1 MAPPD
6 AKKYKM
12 RCHYDVLGVERDA
25 EDADLKKAYRK
36 LALEWHPDKN
46 AHRHDEAEAKFK
58 EIRGAYETLSDPN
71 ERAWYDSHREAILRS
86 GVAGAGEDAR
96 PEDEID
102 LMPYFTSNVYRGF
115 DDDDSGSFYGVY
127 GALFKALDQQEQAAS
142 LALDKA
148 RFAEGPPFG
157 KADDTWETVRKF
169 YNHWSG
175 FSTLKTFAWADEYNL
190 AEADNRKVRRL
201 MDEENKKLRKA
212 EQREFN
218 DTVRALVA
226 FVKKRDKRFAKRQ
239 MERAR
244 VEKEA
249 QAAAQRQRLE
259 ARKAKALKTE
269 QYKAADWTMQDE
281 DGPQWLRDE
290 IAAAERESA
299 EREARK
305 QDLFCPVC
313 RKRFK
318 SAKQWENHE
327 QSKQHKAAVLRLKEE
342 MMADE
347 ELVRVA
353 MEEAEEEA
361 ADDAEDTRAE
371 TAEALGD
378 DFAAL
383 EVSKGDGSSA
393 ASSSAEDSSDDE
405 NSEESMLAR
414 MMGHARSAR
423 RAPPA
428 TANVGE
434 KDSSSDDDV
443 RSVTTSV
450 FDRAARNK
458 PRKMLK
464 KNKVGK
470 KFVKASLENER
481 VNEFSARFPRVDEQF
496 EGEID
501 SGSDSD
507 PDDSGNETRRTTRN
521 AGFDVLN
528 AEAEDDAIAI
538 PTPASGS
545 TFYKSAAF
553 VEDAEDLETSGL
565 EPSGTEPTR
574 GDAREEPEKT
584 KKKPRRAKTKGK
596 SKHKSGDGGDA
607 AAAAGAGAALRCS
620 MCRLTFTSGNALH
633 KHLKEAHSGTHKKKR

>member
-127 GALFKALDQQEQAAS
+127 GALFSALDAQEQAAS

-157 KADDTWETVRKF
+157 KAGDTWETVRKF

-259 ARKAKALKTE
+259 AKRAKALKAE

-299 EREARK
+299 AREARK

-361 ADDAEDTRAE
+361 ADDAEDAHAE

-383 EVSKGDGSSA
+383 DVSKRDGAEDAGSSTEGE
-393 ASSSAEDSSDDE
+393 EDDDE
-405 NSEESMLAR
+405 ESEESMLAR
-414 MMGHARSAR
+414 MMGHARYSKK
-423 RAPPA
+423 APG
-428 TANVGE
+428 TANEGIIQ
-434 KDSSSDDDV
+434 KDSSSDDDDD

-470 KFVKASLENER
+470 KFVKASLESQSR
-481 VNEFSARFPRVDEQF
+481 THEFGAQVRRIDELV
-496 EGEID
+496 EGEIE
-501 SGSDSD
+501 SGSELDSD
-507 PDDSGNETRRTTRN
+507 DGGETTAPQPRRPIF
-521 AGFDVLN
+521 GFEALD
-528 AEAEDDAIAI
+528 AETEDDELEPEENGS
-538 PTPASGS
+538 PTEEQRSASAFEASGEE
-545 TFYKSAAF
+545 
-553 VEDAEDLETSGL
+553 EDADEPGL
-565 EPSGTEPTR
+565 ASSEKKTEPN
-574 GDAREEPEKT
+574 EKA

-596 SKHKSGDGGDA
+596 NKTSDGVDGS
-607 AAAAGAGAALRCS
+607 AGGANALRCS
-620 MCRLTFTSGNALH
+620 LCRLTFTSGNALH

>member
-1 MAPPD
+1 M
-6 AKKYKM
+6 YK
-12 RCHYDVLGVERDA
+12 RQ
-25 EDADLKKAYRK
+25 
-36 LALEWHPDKN
+36 
-46 AHRHDEAEAKFK
+46 
-58 EIRGAYETLSDPN
+58 S
-71 ERAWYDSHREAILRS
+71 
-86 GVAGAGEDAR
+86 
-96 PEDEID
+96 EDE
-102 LMPYFTSNVYRGF
+102 
-115 DDDDSGSFYGVY
+115 DS
-127 GALFKALDQQEQAAS
+127 
-142 LALDKA
+142 
-148 RFAEGPPFG
+148 
-157 KADDTWETVRKF
+157 
-169 YNHWSG
+169 
-175 FSTLKTFAWADEYNL
+175 
-190 AEADNRKVRRL
+190 EA
-201 MDEENKKLRKA
+201 
-212 EQREFN
+212 
-218 DTVRALVA
+218 
-226 FVKKRDKRFAKRQ
+226 
-239 MERAR
+239 
-244 VEKEA
+244 
-249 QAAAQRQRLE
+249 
-259 ARKAKALKTE
+259 
-269 QYKAADWTMQDE
+269 
-281 DGPQWLRDE
+281 
-290 IAAAERESA
+290 
-299 EREARK
+299 
-305 QDLFCPVC
+305 
-313 RKRFK
+313 
-318 SAKQWENHE
+318 
-327 QSKQHKAAVLRLKEE
+327 
-342 MMADE
+342 
-347 ELVRVA
+347 
-353 MEEAEEEA
+353 
-361 ADDAEDTRAE
+361 
-371 TAEALGD
+371 
-378 DFAAL
+378 
-383 EVSKGDGSSA
+383 
-393 ASSSAEDSSDDE
+393 
-405 NSEESMLAR
+405 SMLAR

-428 TANVGE
+428 TANEKDE

-481 VNEFSARFPRVDEQF
+481 VNAFDSRSPRVDEQF
-496 EGEID
+496 EDEID

>member
-157 KADDTWETVRKF
+157 KADDSWETVRKF

-259 ARKAKALKTE
+259 AKRAKALKAE

-281 DGPQWLRDE
+281 DGTAVASRRNRRRREGERGARGEETGSVLPGVPQALQ
-290 IAAAERESA
+290 
-299 EREARK
+299 EREAVGE
-305 QDLFCPVC
+305 P
-313 RKRFK
+313 
-318 SAKQWENHE
+318 
-327 QSKQHKAAVLRLKEE
+327 
-342 MMADE
+342 
-347 ELVRVA
+347 
-353 MEEAEEEA
+353 
-361 ADDAEDTRAE
+361 RAE
-371 TAEALGD
+371 QAAQSRGAQTEGGD
-378 DFAAL
+378 DGGRGAGA
-383 EVSKGDGSSA
+383 SRDG
-393 ASSSAEDSSDDE
+393 
-405 NSEESMLAR
+405 
-414 MMGHARSAR
+414 G
-423 RAPPA
+423 
-428 TANVGE
+428 G
-434 KDSSSDDDV
+434 
-443 RSVTTSV
+443 
-450 FDRAARNK
+450 
-458 PRKMLK
+458 
-464 KNKVGK
+464 G
-470 KFVKASLENER
+470 
-481 VNEFSARFPRVDEQF
+481 
-496 EGEID
+496 GG
-501 SGSDSD
+501 SGGS
-507 PDDSGNETRRTTRN
+507 TRRTTRK
-521 AGFDVLN
+521 
-528 AEAEDDAIAI
+528 
-538 PTPASGS
+538 P
-545 TFYKSAAF
+545 
-553 VEDAEDLETSGL
+553 
-565 EPSGTEPTR
+565 
-574 GDAREEPEKT
+574 
-584 KKKPRRAKTKGK
+584 PRRSATISRRWTFQSATAQKTRALQPRAKKTTTRNPK
-596 SKHKSGDGGDA
+596 SLCWRA
-607 AAAAGAGAALRCS
+607 
-620 MCRLTFTSGNALH
+620 
-633 KHLKEAHSGTHKKKR
+633 

>member
-157 KADDTWETVRKF
+157 KADDSWETVRKF

-259 ARKAKALKTE
+259 ARKAKALKAE

-290 IAAAERESA
+290 IAAAEKESA

-383 EVSKGDGSSA
+383 DVSKRDGAEDAGSSTEGE
-393 ASSSAEDSSDDE
+393 EDDDE
-405 NSEESMLAR
+405 ESEESMLAR
-414 MMGHARSAR
+414 MMGHARYSKK
-423 RAPPA
+423 APG
-428 TANVGE
+428 TANEGIIQ
-434 KDSSSDDDV
+434 KDSSSDDDDD

-470 KFVKASLENER
+470 KFVKASLESQSR
-481 VNEFSARFPRVDEQF
+481 THEFGAQVRRIDELV
-496 EGEID
+496 EGEIE
-501 SGSDSD
+501 SGSELDSD
-507 PDDSGNETRRTTRN
+507 DGGETTAPQPRRPIF
-521 AGFDVLN
+521 GFEALD
-528 AEAEDDAIAI
+528 AETEDDELEPEENGS
-538 PTPASGS
+538 PTEEQTSASAFEASGE
-545 TFYKSAAF
+545 
-553 VEDAEDLETSGL
+553 EDADEPGL
-565 EPSGTEPTR
+565 ASSEKKTEPN
-574 GDAREEPEKT
+574 EKA

-596 SKHKSGDGGDA
+596 NKTSDGVDGS
-607 AAAAGAGAALRCS
+607 AGGANALRCS
-620 MCRLTFTSGNALH
+620 LCRLTFTSGNALH

>member
-1 MAPPD
+1 
-6 AKKYKM
+6 M
-12 RCHYDVLGVERDA
+12 RCHYDVLGVARDA
-25 EDADLKKAYRK
+25 EEAELKKAYRK

-46 AHRHDEAEAKFK
+46 THRHDEAEAKFK

-102 LMPYFTSNVYRGF
+102 LMPYFNANCFRGF
-115 DDDDSGSFYGVY
+115 ETNGADAGSFYGVY
-127 GALFKALDQQEQAAS
+127 GALFRALDAQEQAAS

-148 RFAEGPPFG
+148 RFATGPPFG
-157 KADDTWETVRKF
+157 EAEAPWETVRAF

-175 FSTLKTFAWADEYNL
+175 FVTLKTFAWADAYNL
-190 AEADNRKVRRL
+190 NEADNRKVRRL

-218 DTVRALVA
+218 DAVRALVA

-239 MERAR
+239 VERAR

-249 QAAAQRQRLE
+249 LAAAQRQRLE
-259 ARKAKALKTE
+259 AKKAKALAAE
-269 QYKAADWTMQDE
+269 RYRAADWTMQDE

-290 IAAAERESA
+290 VAAAEKESA

-327 QSKQHKAAVLRLKEE
+327 QSKQHKAAVLKLKEE

-347 ELVRVA
+347 ELVKAA
-353 MEEAEEEA
+353 MEEEEEEEEA
-361 ADDAEDTRAE
+361 EAAAEAE
-371 TAEALGD
+371 AEALGD
-378 DFAAL
+378 DFSAL
-383 EVSKGDGSSA
+383 EVSPRDGSSA
-393 ASSSAEDSSDDE
+393 AGSSDEGSSEDEDSE
-405 NSEESMLAR
+405 ASMLAR

-521 AGFDVLN
+521 AGFDALD
-528 AEAEDDAIAI
+528 AEAEDDAVAI

-545 TFYKSAAF
+545 TPSGSAAF
-553 VEDAEDLETSGL
+553 VEDAEDVEPSGL
-565 EPSGTEPTR
+565 EPSGLEPSGSEPTR

>member
-1 MAPPD
+1 
-6 AKKYKM
+6 M
-12 RCHYDVLGVERDA
+12 RCHYDVLGVARDA
-25 EDADLKKAYRK
+25 EEAELKKAYRK

-46 AHRHDEAEAKFK
+46 THRHDEAEAKFK

-102 LMPYFTSNVYRGF
+102 LMPYFNANCFRGF
-115 DDDDSGSFYGVY
+115 ETNGADAGSFYGVY
-127 GALFKALDQQEQAAS
+127 GALFRALDAQEQAAS

-148 RFAEGPPFG
+148 RFATGPPFG
-157 KADDTWETVRKF
+157 EAEAPWETVRAF

-175 FSTLKTFAWADEYNL
+175 FVTLKTFAWADAYNL
-190 AEADNRKVRRL
+190 NEADNRKVRRL

-218 DTVRALVA
+218 DAVRALVA

-239 MERAR
+239 VERAR

-249 QAAAQRQRLE
+249 LAAAQRQRLE
-259 ARKAKALKTE
+259 AKKAKALAAE
-269 QYKAADWTMQDE
+269 RYRAADWTMQDE

-290 IAAAERESA
+290 VAAAEKESA

-327 QSKQHKAAVLRLKEE
+327 QSKQHKAAVLKLKEE

-347 ELVRVA
+347 ELVKAA
-353 MEEAEEEA
+353 MEEEEEEEEA
-361 ADDAEDTRAE
+361 EAAAEAE
-371 TAEALGD
+371 AEALGD
-378 DFAAL
+378 DFSAL
-383 EVSKGDGSSA
+383 EVSPRDGSSA
-393 ASSSAEDSSDDE
+393 AGSSDEGSSEDEDSE
-405 NSEESMLAR
+405 ASMLAR

-521 AGFDVLN
+521 AGFDALD
-528 AEAEDDAIAI
+528 AEAEDDAVAI
-538 PTPASGS
+538 PTPASCS
-545 TFYKSAAF
+545 TPSGSAAF
-553 VEDAEDLETSGL
+553 VEDAEDVEPSGSEPL
-565 EPSGTEPTR
+565 EPSGSEPTR

-596 SKHKSGDGGDA
+596 SKRAGDGGDA